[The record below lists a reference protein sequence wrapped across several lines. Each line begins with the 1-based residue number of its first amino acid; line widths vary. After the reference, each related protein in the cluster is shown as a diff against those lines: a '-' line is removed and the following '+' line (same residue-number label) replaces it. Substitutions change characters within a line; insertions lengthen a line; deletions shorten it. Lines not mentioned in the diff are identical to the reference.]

1 MTYLVSD
8 RYTVDCDN
16 FADNNLHIIVMKY
29 YIKI

>member
-8 RYTVDCDN
+8 RYSLNCDN
-16 FADNNLHIIVMKY
+16 FTDNDLHIIVMKY